1 MTTTNE
7 IQIYTSKSGDI
18 ELQVKLENETIWLN
32 REQMARLFNR
42 DIKTIGKHIN
52 NIFNEGELEEK

>member
-1 MTTTNE
+1 MNTNNE

-18 ELQVKLENETIWLN
+18 ELQVKLKNETIWLN